1 MEELM
6 SSRKV
11 RVLGIALVA
20 MSGAWMSAAQAGDQ
34 NQVVAQAT
42 PARAPVVI
50 AQAGSTAAPF
60 KSGPVQAQNVAPG
73 IAGAGGATAAMGT
86 LVAGTVAMVAT
97 GGSSSTVS
105 H

>member
-1 MEELM
+1 M
-6 SSRKV
+6 SPRKV

-20 MSGAWMSAAQAGDQ
+20 MSGAWISAAQAGDQ

-60 KSGPVQAQNVAPG
+60 KSGPTQAQNVAPA
-73 IAGAGGATAAMGT
+73 IAGPGGSTAAMGAMI
-86 LVAGTVAMVAT
+86 AGTVAMVAA
-97 GGSSSTVS
+97 GGSSTTVS